1 MSLGARSKEGMAMRR
16 LPFGFQQLL
25 ITLVG
30 FLMVPGMFGEQI
42 GLLLPLM
49 FTLVLVSCL
58 YLVAENRSQ
67 LLIVCILAVPPL
79 LTNFQLGLFDD
90 QLRNTLNL
98 VAYLIF
104 LFYVARHILL
114 FLLQAQQISS
124 DVIYGALCLYLILGF
139 FWGLAYALLGV
150 FSPEAFDADAVSTFA
165 DYLYF
170 SFVTITTLG
179 YGDISPVS
187 EFARSLAVVEAITGQ
202 IYLAVVIARLVGM
215 QASSG

>member
-1 MSLGARSKEGMAMRR
+1 MRR

-30 FLMVPGMFGEQI
+30 FLMLPGMFGEQI

-90 QLRNTLNL
+90 SDDIVFVHTGGIFGLFPQREQLQQ
-98 VAYLIF
+98 
-104 LFYVARHILL
+104 LFVK
-114 FLLQAQQISS
+114 
-124 DVIYGALCLYLILGF
+124 
-139 FWGLAYALLGV
+139 
-150 FSPEAFDADAVSTFA
+150 
-165 DYLYF
+165 
-170 SFVTITTLG
+170 
-179 YGDISPVS
+179 
-187 EFARSLAVVEAITGQ
+187 
-202 IYLAVVIARLVGM
+202 
-215 QASSG
+215 